1 LLGITCE
8 HWLGGIDKSNGG
20 MGFSRFGWE
29 AKYCIFRLSV
39 LGGSGLNRKMYRIAC
54 VYSKNGEERGISNK

>member
-1 LLGITCE
+1 
-8 HWLGGIDKSNGG
+8 